1 MSSYLEM
8 EDHKH
13 GMDMDKEPA
22 REDEEDN
29 RSLKLVWEGED
40 EEMLEEEVEEVLE
53 DDVDEVLE
61 KEVDDQGGD
70 QQPVLPS
77 LPGQLLLRRSERKP
91 RATLLR
97 EEQEAYEAKLLVA
110 DDAQHGGEGWLE
122 FSAENTP
129 FIIPGTVF
137 MGGLGMK
144 VGEEQLEEIYSMFGK
159 VEKVVVVVEKDGE
172 RRPNQA

>member
-1 MSSYLEM
+1 MSSYLKM

-13 GMDMDKEPA
+13 GVDMDKEPA

-53 DDVDEVLE
+53 DNVDEVLE

-70 QQPVLPS
+70 QQSVLPS

-97 EEQEAYEAKLLVA
+97 EEQKA
-110 DDAQHGGEGWLE
+110 
-122 FSAENTP
+122 
-129 FIIPGTVF
+129 
-137 MGGLGMK
+137 
-144 VGEEQLEEIYSMFGK
+144 
-159 VEKVVVVVEKDGE
+159 
-172 RRPNQA
+172 